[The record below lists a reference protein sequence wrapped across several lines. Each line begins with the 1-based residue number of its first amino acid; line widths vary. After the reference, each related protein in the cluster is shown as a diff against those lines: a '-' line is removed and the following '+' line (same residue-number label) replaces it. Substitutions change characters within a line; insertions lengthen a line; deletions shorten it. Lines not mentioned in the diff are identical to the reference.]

1 MVYLVIAALLL
12 AATAPAH
19 AYIDAGSGS
28 YMIQMA
34 MAGILTLVFTMKM
47 YWQRLKNFI
56 VGRFTRKNDPE
67 NDPGTR
73 GEE

>member
-1 MVYLVIAALLL
+1 MVYLVIAAILI
-12 AATAPAH
+12 ATTAPAH

-34 MAGILTLVFTMKM
+34 MASILAVAFSIKL
-47 YWQRLKNFI
+47 YWQRLKAFVI
-56 VGRFTRKNDPE
+56 GLFASKNPK
-67 NDPGTR
+67 NGVGTR

>member
-1 MVYLVIAALLL
+1 MVYFVIAALLI

-34 MAGILTLVFTMKM
+34 MAGILAVVFSLKL
-47 YWQRLKNFI
+47 YWQRLKLA
-56 VGRFTRKNDPE
+56 VAKLFTRKNE
-67 NDPGTR
+67 SKTR